1 MLPEY
6 CGRLYLVFGFDGIF
20 LVDADSHTEAQELY
34 CDYHQCHVT
43 MTEHV
48 MLAPHPEQWGV
59 LWECPPVPEHL
70 CADAGTDND
79 SCRVCDPPLPYMTIA
94 EVDPHDPGSP
104 RSTWRQTRPPP
115 LRQQNRSRPA
125 GEPNTQRQTDT
136 RPGTAGAVRQPLRA
150 RNDTS
155 AGNDQN
161 GQT

>member
-20 LVDADSHTEAQELY
+20 LVDAESHAEAQELY

-48 MLAPHPEQWGV
+48 MLAPHPKQWGV

-94 EVDPHDPGSP
+94 EVDPHDPRIASIDLEADKAAAV
-104 RSTWRQTRPPP
+104 SAAEQIT
-115 LRQQNRSRPA
+115 SRGGAEHP
-125 GEPNTQRQTDT
+125 ETD
-136 RPGTAGAVRQPLRA
+136 
-150 RNDTS
+150 
-155 AGNDQN
+155 
-161 GQT
+161 